1 VSYKSFKKV
10 ATNRMNAIVDKVI
23 SPSQIAFMHGR
34 NILEGVVILHETI
47 HELHKKKLNGLILKI
62 DFEKV
67 YDNVKWTFLL
77 QSLQM
82 KGFSSNWISW
92 VQSFIS
98 GESVAINVNDEVEPF
113 FQTKKGLRQ
122 GDPWSPLLFNI
133 VADMLAI
140 KDVES

>member
-1 VSYKSFKKV
+1 
-10 ATNRMNAIVDKVI
+10 
-23 SPSQIAFMHGR
+23 
-34 NILEGVVILHETI
+34 
-47 HELHKKKLNGLILKI
+47 
-62 DFEKV
+62 
-67 YDNVKWTFLL
+67 
-77 QSLQM
+77 
-82 KGFSSNWISW
+82 

>member
-140 KDVES
+140 KAVGS

>member
-1 VSYKSFKKV
+1 
-10 ATNRMNAIVDKVI
+10 MNAIVDKVI

-140 KDVES
+140 KAVGS